1 MRIVII
7 LLLALL
13 FVNIFFKCGQS
24 ENFDSVVNQENI
36 LSETKLKK
44 RGIPKIIIQTWKDK
58 DIPEKYHKDIETVKN
73 FNPDYTY
80 IYFTDEDIE
89 NFLKNNYPE
98 WYETYQKLPVKIQK
112 IDFFRYIAIYH
123 YGGFYF
129 DLDIT
134 CNKCLDPL
142 LESSCVFPI
151 DQHIKNFNN
160 SRFKE
165 FSNKN
170 ISYLL
175 GQYAFGAESFHP
187 FIKKII
193 DTIHLNIDKYIID
206 IMDPEINFNVYVY
219 KSTGPDFVTSVYLD
233 YPNKHNIDILYHK
246 DDQHFGDYAK
256 HNFYGT
262 WK

>member
-1 MRIVII
+1 MRLVII
-7 LLLALL
+7 LILALL

-24 ENFDSVVNQENI
+24 ENFQTINQETTI
-36 LSETKLKK
+36 SEEESKPS
-44 RGIPKIIIQTWKDK
+44 IPKIIIQTWKNK
-58 DIPEKYHKDIETVKN
+58 DIPEKYHNDIETVKKL
-73 FNPDYTY
+73 NPDYTY

-98 WYETYQKLPVKIQK
+98 WYETYLKLPVKIQK
-112 IDFFRYIAIYH
+112 IDFFRYIAVYH

-142 LESSCVFPI
+142 LNRGCVFPI
-151 DQHIKNFNN
+151 DQHIKDFNTY
-160 SRFKE
+160 RFKE

-175 GQYAFGAESFHP
+175 GQYAFGAQAFHP
-187 FIKKII
+187 FLKKII
-193 DTIHLNIDKYIID
+193 ETIHTNIDKYIED
-206 IMDPEINFNVYVY
+206 EKNPEGNFYFYVY

-233 YPNKHNIDILYHK
+233 YPNKQDIDILYHPEA
-246 DDQHFGDYAK
+246 QHFGDYAK